1 MSSSLDEGLD
11 VFPDEVTLTTL
22 PPRLREL
29 QLTVRAFAEDVV
41 RPRVLALDQAP
52 AEHFDWEMVQ
62 LGHELGLTRL
72 TLPVEHGGGG
82 YGILGVAVAME
93 ELASVCAGTAL
104 IFGATLLGQAPVL
117 LSADPVLQAK
127 YLPRFSAEKA
137 VLACNAITED
147 LAGCDL
153 LIPENAEHAVGV
165 MTAHRVGDNYVLN
178 GRKRFITN
186 AMYADFASVYANI
199 DGSPGATGLTCF
211 LVPLDTP
218 GVHRGAVANKMG
230 YRVCLG
236 SELIFED
243 VVVPADQI
251 VGGEALAS
259 TSTSSR

>member
-82 YGILGVAVAME
+82 YGILGWPWRWRNWPRSAPGPRSSSVPPCSARPGAAVGRPGA
-93 ELASVCAGTAL
+93 AGQVPA
-104 IFGATLLGQAPVL
+104 
-117 LSADPVLQAK
+117 
-127 YLPRFSAEKA
+127 RFSAEKA

-153 LIPENAEHAVGV
+153 LIPENAEHAVG
-165 MTAHRVGDNYVLN
+165 
-178 GRKRFITN
+178 
-186 AMYADFASVYANI
+186 
-199 DGSPGATGLTCF
+199 
-211 LVPLDTP
+211 
-218 GVHRGAVANKMG
+218 
-230 YRVCLG
+230 
-236 SELIFED
+236 
-243 VVVPADQI
+243 
-251 VGGEALAS
+251 
-259 TSTSSR
+259 